1 MLDRREFLGSM
12 TAAAAAIGAA
22 NRADGQA
29 AKPRWPSPVLDT
41 HLHLRGNPDSNFE
54 HIEGCGAARAV
65 LLTSVQQEERAK
77 GLMEKYPGRFVRSA
91 SASVTR
97 PDAADLLTKAVKDGA
112 LMVGELKDHV
122 AADGAELRRMY
133 DLAAELDVPILV
145 HFQDVPHYTGEGV
158 FASGFKRFEAILKAY
173 PKTKFIGHADE
184 FWAHI
189 SADYAGDAA
198 YPVGP
203 VKPGGL
209 SDRWLADYANLY
221 ADLSANSGNNAL
233 SRSPEFTAAFLARHQ
248 NKLMF
253 GSDCNCLDGNGKGQP
268 SATDPARDTPNGVAA
283 RLTGKCVARDT
294 LAVVERSASAVV
306 FRKIA
311 WENGTKLLKMV

>member
-1 MLDRREFLGSM
+1 MINRREFLGSM
-12 TAAAAAIGAA
+12 TATAAVTGAA
-22 NRADGQA
+22 GLRGQT
-29 AKPRWPSPVLDT
+29 AKPQWPSPVLDT
-41 HLHLRGNPDSNFE
+41 HLHLRGNPESNFE
-54 HIEGCGAARAV
+54 HIEGCGVTRAV
-65 LLTSVQQEERAK
+65 LLTAVQQEDRAK
-77 GLMEKYPGRFVRSA
+77 GLIEKYPGRFVRSA
-91 SASVTR
+91 SANLTR
-97 PDAADLLTKAVKDGA
+97 PDAADQLTKAIKDGA
-112 LMVGELKDHV
+112 LMLGELKDHV
-122 AADGAELRRMY
+122 AADGPELRRMY
-133 DLAAELDVPILV
+133 DLAAELGVPILV
-145 HFQDVPHYTGEGV
+145 HFQDVPHYANEGV

-184 FWAHI
+184 FWANI

-203 VKPGGL
+203 IQRGGL
-209 SDRWLADYANLY
+209 SDRLLADYANLY

-233 SRSPEFTAAFLARHQ
+233 SRSPEFTAEFLARHQ
-248 NKLMF
+248 DKLMF

-294 LAVVERSASAVV
+294 LAIVERSARTAV

-311 WENGTKLLKMV
+311 WENGTNLLRIQT

>member
-1 MLDRREFLGSM
+1 M
-12 TAAAAAIGAA
+12 
-22 NRADGQA
+22 
-29 AKPRWPSPVLDT
+29 KPQWPSPVLDT
-41 HLHLRGNPDSNFE
+41 HLHLRGNPESNFE

-65 LLTSVQQEERAK
+65 LLTAVQQEDRAK

-91 SASVTR
+91 SVNVTR

-112 LMVGELKDHV
+112 LMLGELKDHV
-122 AADGAELRRMY
+122 AADGPELRRMY

-158 FASGFKRFEAILKAY
+158 FASGFKRFEVDPQGVSQNQVHRTRRRILGEHQRGLCGRRRLSGGSDQAGRVVGSDGSRIT
-173 PKTKFIGHADE
+173 PTCTRISPRIPATTRCRAAPSSPPR
-184 FWAHI
+184 FW
-189 SADYAGDAA
+189 
-198 YPVGP
+198 
-203 VKPGGL
+203 L
-209 SDRWLADYANLY
+209 
-221 ADLSANSGNNAL
+221 
-233 SRSPEFTAAFLARHQ
+233 RHQ
-248 NKLMF
+248 DKLMF

-294 LAVVERSASAVV
+294 LAIVQRSASAEV

-311 WENGTKLLKMV
+311 WENGTKLLKIVKYKARYEYTLP

>member
-1 MLDRREFLGSM
+1 MLDRREFLGSV
-12 TAAAAAIGAA
+12 TAAAVTIAATRLHA
-22 NRADGQA
+22 QTP
-29 AKPRWPSPVLDT
+29 KPQWPFPVLDT
-41 HLHLRGNPDSNFE
+41 HLHLRGNPESNFE

-65 LLTSVQQEERAK
+65 LLTPVPQEDRAK
-77 GLMEKYPGRFVRSA
+77 GLMQKYPGRFVRSA
-91 SASVTR
+91 SANVTR
-97 PDAADLLTKAVKDGA
+97 PDASDLLTKAVKDGA
-112 LMVGELKDHV
+112 LMLGELKDHV
-122 AADGAELRRMY
+122 AADGPELRRMY

-145 HFQDVPHYTGEGV
+145 HFQDVQHYAGEGV
-158 FASGFKRFEAILKAY
+158 FASGFKRFEAILKTY
-173 PKTKFIGHADE
+173 TKTKFIGHADE
-184 FWAHI
+184 FWANI

-203 VKPGGL
+203 IKPGGL
-209 SDRWLADYANLY
+209 SDRLLSDYANLY

-248 NKLMF
+248 DKLMF

-294 LAVVERSASAVV
+294 LAIVQRSAGAVV

-311 WENGTKLLKMV
+311 CENGTRLLKIA